1 MAIFRG
7 FGPRHA
13 AGLSERPNFFFAIV
27 IWHPNERSVRVSAL
41 NSKILSFS
49 TPFCVVKYKSSCV
62 FPMCA
67 HLSGSA
73 VFLIDE
79 EEDFNAIKIAMTWKI
94 RKEFKNPQK

>member
-1 MAIFRG
+1 MC
-7 FGPRHA
+7 
-13 AGLSERPNFFFAIV
+13 V
-27 IWHPNERSVRVSAL
+27 AL
-41 NSKILSFS
+41 LYINCA
-49 TPFCVVKYKSSCV
+49 TYTKYKSSCV

-79 EEDFNAIKIAMTWKI
+79 EDDFNAIKIAMTWKI